1 MATTQIPTRSCEITS
16 SEAESVWSTS
26 GEEDAE
32 RLEAVLEGVYSCSP
46 SVQVVGFGSSREKL
60 YLSSIK
66 RSEKAKKNV
75 SCESPRNCRN
85 IYTLLKIFILFLDND
100 SSAVSEMSS
109 AGCTGSEGCGTTTET
124 SEEDEEFEKNDV
136 NIKDKETPI
145 GVDEEAEALLG
156 LDEDAE
162 AIVGVDKGTETLV
175 GLDKGAETPMAV
187 DKRAEVLV
195 GVDKGAATLMAVDKG
210 AEILVGVDEGVEV
223 PMAVDKG
230 AETPMI
236 VHGGGHRGSHDCEHG
251 RRCRGQGN
259 RGRRRGQSG

>member
-1 MATTQIPTRSCEITS
+1 MKESTAVAPLYSGRRVWIQPR
-16 SEAESVWSTS
+16 EA
-26 GEEDAE
+26 
-32 RLEAVLEGVYSCSP
+32 
-46 SVQVVGFGSSREKL
+46 L

-85 IYTLLKIFILFLDND
+85 MYTLLKIFILFLDND

-124 SEEDEEFEKNDV
+124 SDEDEEFEKNDV
-136 NIKDKETPI
+136 NIKDKETPK

-187 DKRAEVLV
+187 DKHARFSWGWTKAQRLSWQWTRAQRFSW
-195 GVDKGAATLMAVDKG
+195 GWTRACKF
-210 AEILVGVDEGVEV
+210 
-223 PMAVDKG
+223 P
-230 AETPMI
+230 
-236 VHGGGHRGSHDCEHG
+236 
-251 RRCRGQGN
+251 
-259 RGRRRGQSG
+259 